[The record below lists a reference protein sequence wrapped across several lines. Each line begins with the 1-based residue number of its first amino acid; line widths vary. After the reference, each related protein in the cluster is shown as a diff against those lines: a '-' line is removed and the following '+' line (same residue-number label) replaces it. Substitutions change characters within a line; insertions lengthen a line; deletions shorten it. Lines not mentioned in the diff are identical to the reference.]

1 MAKQSE
7 ISVEKF
13 ESVVIKLFQAEHPT
27 MKEPD
32 GAKIQFDDFLKSVV
46 RQIFQVLRFF
56 DLRLDQLLSQHLHR
70 NNKYRNFGKVY
81 ISTVS
86 RAKCRGG
93 RLQYQ

>member
-1 MAKQSE
+1 
-7 ISVEKF
+7 
-13 ESVVIKLFQAEHPT
+13 
-27 MKEPD
+27 MKKPD
-32 GAKIQFDDFLKSVV
+32 GAKIQFDNFLKSVV